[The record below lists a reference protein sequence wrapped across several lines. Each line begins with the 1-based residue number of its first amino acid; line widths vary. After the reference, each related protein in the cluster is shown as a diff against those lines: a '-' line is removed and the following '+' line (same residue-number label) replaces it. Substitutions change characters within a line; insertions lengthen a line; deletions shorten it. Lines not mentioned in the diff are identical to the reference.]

1 MKLTGLIMLEDDI
14 NIVLQV
20 EKALKSKGVEL
31 FAFDPESLDRPEIFL
46 QFESFCESNKNNCQV
61 ALVDFQLWAN
71 MNGTLFVESLKKT
84 GIPFI
89 GFSSNIEG
97 NEILL
102 TSGAVTVIDKL
113 DFYLNRG
120 FDDEMFIEQLIAAV
134 EAK

>member
-1 MKLTGLIMLEDDI
+1 
-14 NIVLQV
+14 
-20 EKALKSKGVEL
+20 
-31 FAFDPESLDRPEIFL
+31 
-46 QFESFCESNKNNCQV
+46 
-61 ALVDFQLWAN
+61 
-71 MNGTLFVESLKKT
+71 MNGTLFVEPLKKA
-84 GIPFI
+84 GIPFV